1 MVERVRFLVQNKI
14 EVKKVDD
21 EGNTAVSSQQLKW
34 SIVIKIKK
42 KKNFLQFH
50 YLANYG
56 INLEGQSKPCFTE
69 VCV

>member
-1 MVERVRFLVQNKI
+1 MVERVRFLVENKI

-42 KKNFLQFH
+42 NIFLQFH